1 MTIKYAVVSLAL
13 ALVVSRTAT
22 AGQLGG
28 KPAILSGPYQTEQA
42 WAVGEIAADIAEMAA
57 LAARQPRPAAVPA
70 PAGVTPWMPEQLVAF
85 ASDRLG
91 PAPAK
96 GASGATLSPQY
107 PLLIDLTPAA
117 LVRASASVSAALKRD
132 MRADAG
138 HESAAL
144 VLGAFGL
151 REAAAGLSDVRWVLN
166 RMTAHLA
173 IAAAL
178 RAGETAASLDGRL
191 AHATLLALSDRDAS
205 TLSALAQIPEA
216 TADAALGAWLRGLR
230 MRVTQD
236 WRITPQPATASR
248 LEKLEYFRARRSS
261 MNGRR
266 AGEELAELRE
276 PVAADLGRIVQSFS
290 WAVEDGNDFVLPALA
305 LELMEFSDV
314 HRLVRGKPLP
324 SDLPAAVVN
333 VRAARLVTADGPQV
347 VGWGAWAEFFQRHI
361 GSYIGQVDNLHRRM
375 HGSPAIA
382 DQVKRALD
390 IQFAHLTLFPVAS
403 AHRTKGRGTEADLT
417 YIRPAIDLA
426 VRAPELITYDFWAFL
441 DMGSRYEMVAHAMPS
456 RTPWFALPT
465 AAMPYEAGTRTVDT
479 IGRIPLPALEALVA
493 EASSD
498 KWLMSR
504 ALRPRPKNQALVDLV
519 FTLLRARN
527 AYDLWAIDVAAN
539 GSRDVAARITWR
551 RHGCSLAASQCLTL
565 AWLLANTGDQ
575 AAAAAEYER
584 VFKDPAL
591 DQVMMSNASWWL
603 VAYYERNRQIDRA
616 LDLAERSAAVGSAR
630 GIITLARFYERR
642 GRSDEA
648 RVLYEGLS
656 DRYQSRGDEWLGFLY
671 RQAVVRGRVT
681 EQTEYARVLNARF
694 PDGLRPVPAAMTAQ
708 PAAGVFINRDSA
720 ESQRLR
726 LQAGDIIVGLDGW
739 LVKSKEQY
747 QAIMAFA
754 DDGVKHK
761 ITAWRG
767 VLFTVEANEDI
778 GMELETFPLV
788 GWIK

>member
-1 MTIKYAVVSLAL
+1 MTINYAVVSLAL
-13 ALVVSRTAT
+13 ALMVNRPAT

-42 WAVGEIAADIAEMAA
+42 WAAGEIAADIAEMAA
-57 LAARQPRPAAVPA
+57 LAAPQPRPAAVPA
-70 PAGVTPWMPEQLVAF
+70 PAGVTPWMPEQWVAF
-85 ASDRLG
+85 AGDRLA

-96 GASGATLSPQY
+96 AASSATLPPQY
-107 PLLIDLTPAA
+107 PLLTELTPAA

-132 MRADAG
+132 MRAAAG

-173 IAAAL
+173 VAAAL
-178 RAGETAASLDGRL
+178 RDGNASPSIDGQL

-205 TLSALAQIPEA
+205 TLAALAQIPDLPS
-216 TADAALGAWLRGLR
+216 DAARGAWLRGLR
-230 MRVTQD
+230 MRATQD
-236 WRITPQPATASR
+236 WRVTPQPATASR

-261 MNGRR
+261 MRLQR
-266 AGEELAELRE
+266 AGEELTGMRE
-276 PVAADLGRIVQSFS
+276 PVAADFARILQSFS
-290 WAVEDGNDFVLPALA
+290 WGVEDGNDFVRPALA

-324 SDLPAAVVN
+324 SDLPSAVVN
-333 VRAARLVTADGPQV
+333 VRATRLAAPGGPQV
-347 VGWGAWAEFFQRHI
+347 IPWGAWAEYFQRHI
-361 GSYIGQVDNLHRRM
+361 GLYIGQIDHLHRRM
-375 HGSPAIA
+375 LGTPAVA
-382 DQVKRALD
+382 DQVKAALD
-390 IQFAHLTLFPVAS
+390 TQFGHLALFPVAT
-403 AHRTKGRGTEADLT
+403 AQRTRGRGTEADLT
-417 YIRPAIDLA
+417 YLRPAIDLA
-426 VRAPELITYDFWAFL
+426 IRAPELVTYDFWTFL
-441 DMGSRYEMVAHAMPS
+441 DMGSRYEMVAYAMPS
-456 RTPWFALPT
+456 RTPWFAIPT

-527 AYDLWAIDVAAN
+527 AYDLWAIDVAVN
-539 GSRDVAARITWR
+539 GSRDNASRITWR
-551 RHGCSLAASQCLTL
+551 RYGCSLSANQCLSL
-565 AWLLANTGDQ
+565 AALLANTGDE
-575 AAAAAEYER
+575 AGAAAEYER

-591 DQVMMSNASWWL
+591 DQVAMSNSSAWL
-603 VAYYERNRQIDRA
+603 VRYYERNRQIDRA
-616 LDLAERSAAVGSAR
+616 LDLAERSAEVGSAR
-630 GIITLARFYERR
+630 GLITLARFYERR
-642 GRSDEA
+642 GRADEA
-648 RVLYEGLS
+648 RPLFERLAGRYERS
-656 DRYQSRGDEWLGFLY
+656 GDELLGFLH
-671 RQAVVRGRVT
+671 RQVVVRGRT
-681 EQTEYARVLNARF
+681 SEQAEYARVLHAAF
-694 PDGLRPVPAAMTAQ
+694 PGGLTPVPAAMPAQ
-708 PAAGVFINRDSA
+708 PAKGVFINRDSA

-726 LQAGDIIVGLDGW
+726 LQAGDIIVGVDGW
-739 LVKSKEQY
+739 LVQSKEQY
-747 QAIMAFA
+747 QAIMALA

-767 VLFTVEANEDI
+767 VLFTVEADEDI
-778 GMELETFPLV
+778 GMELETFPLA